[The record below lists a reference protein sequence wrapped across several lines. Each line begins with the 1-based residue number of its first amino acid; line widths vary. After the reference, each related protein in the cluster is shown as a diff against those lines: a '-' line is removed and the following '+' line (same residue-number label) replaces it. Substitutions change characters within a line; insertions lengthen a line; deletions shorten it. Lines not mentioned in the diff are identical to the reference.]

1 MSCSRKLPPWNYK
14 EVLMRKKYFESEQG
28 RFYYEEMGENLRIV
42 SYQGKALEIKIP
54 SEISGKPVKSIGKKA
69 FLSCKDL
76 RKVSLPESIDELED
90 WAFANCNALEG
101 IELPSAD
108 LILGKGVFQGCK
120 ALKDIYTTNEYIS
133 HSQEGRQV
141 SALLAST
148 VNMLESPHLF
158 SLKEAGS
165 REWLGQWDSKLLQFL
180 QSDDKEGYTVV
191 VLCGEEDYGSD
202 ENSLAYFLTQKR
214 KSKVRLAFVRLLH
227 PIGIEKSTRKEL
239 SEYLRSHTK
248 GCESEESWQVVL
260 EEHGNEKDYYEIMT
274 ECGCVTEENF
284 QDILQDLEDNHP
296 EMKAFLIKYKETN
309 LGYEDFFDSLSLD
322 L

>member
-1 MSCSRKLPPWNYK
+1 M
-14 EVLMRKKYFESEQG
+14 KKKCFESEHG
-28 RFYYEEMGENLRIV
+28 RFYYEEMEGNLRIV
-42 SYQGKALEIKIP
+42 SYQGNALELKVP
-54 SEISGKPVKSIGKKA
+54 GEISGESVKSIGKKA
-69 FLSCKDL
+69 FLSCKGL

-90 WAFANCNALEG
+90 WAFANCNALEW
-101 IELPSAD
+101 IEFPSSD
-108 LILGKGVFQGCK
+108 IILGKGVFQGCK
-120 ALKDIYTTNEYIS
+120 ALKNIDTINQYIP
-133 HSQEGRQV
+133 HSQERQQV

-180 QSDDKEGYTVV
+180 ESNDKEGYTVV

-214 KSKVRLAFVRLLH
+214 RSKVRLAFVRLLH
-227 PIGIEKSTRKEL
+227 PIGMEEDTRKEL

-248 GCESEESWQVVL
+248 GCESEETWQVVL

-274 ECGCVTEENF
+274 ECGCVTEKNF
-284 QDILQDLEDNHP
+284 QDILQDLEDNYP